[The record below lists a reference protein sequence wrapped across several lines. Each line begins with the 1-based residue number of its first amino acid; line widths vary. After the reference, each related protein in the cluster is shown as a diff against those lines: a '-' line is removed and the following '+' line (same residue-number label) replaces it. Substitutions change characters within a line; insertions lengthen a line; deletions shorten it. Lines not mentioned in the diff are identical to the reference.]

1 MLLAFYVSATC
12 AATTFRARLQ
22 DRLVDMTGSERGGVA
37 AEYAILIALI
47 AVVIAAGAA
56 LPPRTRRSVSDHL
69 RDAGNRQPPAGTA
82 LERRFDHRRRAAA
95 LRVN

>member
-47 AVVIAAGAA
+47 AIVIAAGAA
-56 LPPRTRRSVSDHL
+56 
-69 RDAGNRQPPAGTA
+69 A
-82 LERRFDHRRRAAA
+82 LGIAINDKLTKAAA
-95 LRVN
+95 CVSAAPCQ

>member
-12 AATTFRARLQ
+12 AATTFRARLH

-56 LPPRTRRSVSDHL
+56 
-69 RDAGNRQPPAGTA
+69 A
-82 LERRFDHRRRAAA
+82 LGIAINNKLNGAASC
-95 LRVN
+95 VNAAPC

>member
-56 LPPRTRRSVSDHL
+56 LLGVAINDKLTKAEASKKIEELQEKTGR
-69 RDAGNRQPPAGTA
+69 GK
-82 LERRFDHRRRAAA
+82 E
-95 LRVN
+95 

>member
-47 AVVIAAGAA
+47 AVVMAAGAA
-56 LPPRTRRSVSDHL
+56 LL
-69 RDAGNRQPPAGTA
+69 GTA
-82 LERRFDHRRRAAA
+82 ILNKLNGAAA
-95 LRVN
+95 CVNAAPC

>member
-47 AVVIAAGAA
+47 AIVIAAGAA
-56 LPPRTRRSVSDHL
+56 ALGIAINDKLTK
-69 RDAGNRQPPAGTA
+69 AGQCVTSAPACP
-82 LERRFDHRRRAAA
+82 
-95 LRVN
+95 